1 MLIPECLMF
10 KVICAW
16 EYIADFW
23 KLWVDLVQEEIRLQ
37 SCSKQREEVDVI
49 RLVEKTK
56 KGSEKGFKKKDG
68 TNTQKKDLSK
78 IMCF

>member
-1 MLIPECLMF
+1 MPFVWSIYARDNFPKF
-10 KVICAW
+10 PN
-16 EYIADFW
+16 
-23 KLWVDLVQEEIRLQ
+23 LWVDLVQEEIRLQ

-56 KGSEKGFKKKDG
+56 KGSEKGLKKKDG
-68 TNTQKKDLSK
+68 KNTQEDLSK